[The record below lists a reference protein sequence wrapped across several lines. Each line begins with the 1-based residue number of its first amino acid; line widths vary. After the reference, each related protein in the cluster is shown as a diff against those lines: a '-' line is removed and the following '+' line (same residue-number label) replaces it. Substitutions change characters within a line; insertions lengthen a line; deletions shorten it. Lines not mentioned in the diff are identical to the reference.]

1 MNLNE
6 LTANIEQWAK
16 DRNLD
21 TADPTKQMLKLM
33 EEIGE
38 LSEGLTKDRP
48 DDIQDAIGDAYVVL
62 TILSKQLGTEIHS
75 CVQMAYNEIKD
86 RRGKMIDGV
95 FVKESDLNAKTN

>member
-6 LTANIEQWAK
+6 ITSNIEQWAK

-21 TADPTKQMLKLM
+21 TADPTKQMLKLY
-33 EEIGE
+33 EELGE
-38 LSEGLTKDRP
+38 LSEGLAKDRP

-86 RRGKMIDGV
+86 RQGKLINGV
-95 FVKESDLNAKTN
+95 YIKGEDLNGKDN

>member
-6 LTANIEQWAK
+6 LTANIEQWAA

-21 TADPTKQMLKLM
+21 TADPTKQMLKLA
-33 EEIGE
+33 EEFGE
-38 LSEGLTKDRP
+38 VAEGLAKGKIELTEDG
-48 DDIQDAIGDAYVVL
+48 IGDMYVVL

-86 RRGKMIDGV
+86 RKGKMIDGV
-95 FVKESDLNAKTN
+95 FIKEADLNA